1 MIGKEIAKNLQK
13 IKGKKE
19 TVIKLEYEGKELDIK
34 TINIQQL
41 VKKFAQKIF
50 KEANIDIKRGR
61 YIFFTPDSTSH
72 NFRNGSPPTKLSTKT
87 ITTDFTTKYGR
98 PTL

>member
-13 IKGKKE
+13 LKGKKE

-50 KEANIDIKRGR
+50 KEAKIDVKHGR
-61 YIFFTPDSTSH
+61 YF
-72 NFRNGSPPTKLSTKT
+72 
-87 ITTDFTTKYGR
+87 
-98 PTL
+98 

>member
-1 MIGKEIAKNLQK
+1 MIGKEIAKNLQR

-19 TVIKLEYEGKELDIK
+19 TVLKLEYEGKELDIK

-50 KEANIDIKRGR
+50 KEAKIDVKIGR
-61 YIFFTPDSTSH
+61 YIFSSSGSTS
-72 NFRNGSPPTKLSTKT
+72 SSLKT
-87 ITTDFTTKYGR
+87 G
-98 PTL
+98 

>member
-50 KEANIDIKRGR
+50 KEAKIDAKRGR
-61 YIFFTPDSTSH
+61 YIFSNPDSISH
-72 NFRNGSPPTKLSTKT
+72 SFRTG
-87 ITTDFTTKYGR
+87 
-98 PTL
+98 

>member
-1 MIGKEIAKNLQK
+1 MPSMIGKEIAKNLQK

-19 TVIKLEYEGKELDIK
+19 TVIKLEYEGKELDIR

-50 KEANIDIKRGR
+50 KEAKIDIKRGR
-61 YIFFTPDSTSH
+61 YASPDS
-72 NFRNGSPPTKLSTKT
+72 G
-87 ITTDFTTKYGR
+87 
-98 PTL
+98 